1 MKEETTTPPNSQES
15 GITVVVPLPPLSIM
29 PGRTPK
35 PPVAAKDLQGFKY
48 FDMIHP
54 LLARLHDDG
63 TAADRAGNRQLFFDQ
78 YAALLLLYFFNP
90 ILTSFNGLRQ
100 ATDLAKVQK

>member
-1 MKEETTTPPNSQES
+1 M
-15 GITVVVPLPPLSIM
+15 
-29 PGRTPK
+29 
-35 PPVAAKDLQGFKY
+35 AAKKKRKIQANDLRGLKY
-48 FDMIHP
+48 FKLLNP

-63 TAADRAGNRQLFFDQ
+63 TARDTAGNRQLFFDQ

-100 ATDLAKVQK
+100 ASELEKVQKVLGCGRVSAGSLSEAQSVFNPTLLEGI